1 MTTEQA
7 EAGATHQRLK
17 YLKAGLPVRV
27 SDLSDALGGFSST
40 IVEAD
45 DRLIWIDLPL
55 RRDGMLSLAVGQLVS
70 IRFDKPGD
78 AVYLFDTVVA
88 EVRPEDR
95 SPYGLAYPVTIDRR
109 GHRADV
115 RLALVLDADFRMP
128 DSQDRHPAK
137 VVDLSAGGMGLIT
150 NEDLE
155 LEQVVYVGT
164 DLPSP
169 DEPMRIESQVVI
181 RSRNLYGRT
190 PGGAVLYQY
199 GMQFVELADRVR
211 DQILSSVIWN
221 LTQNP
226 AVL

>member
-1 MTTEQA
+1 MTTEPA
-7 EAGATHQRLK
+7 EASATHQRLK
-17 YLKAGLPVRV
+17 FLEPGLSVRV
-27 SDLSDALGGFSST
+27 SDLSDALGGYSAT
-40 IVEAD
+40 CVATDE
-45 DRLIWIDLPL
+45 RLMWIDIPI
-55 RRDGMLSLAVGQLVS
+55 RRDGMLTLSVGQLVS
-70 IRFDKPGD
+70 VRFDRPGD

-88 EVRPEDR
+88 EVSHEDA

-115 RLALVLDADFRMP
+115 RLALVLDATYRLADRE
-128 DSQDRHPAK
+128 DRHPAK

-150 NEDLE
+150 SEDLD

-164 DLPSP
+164 DLPAP
-169 DEPMRIESQVVI
+169 GEILRIESQVVI

-190 PGGAVLYQY
+190 PGGAVLFQY
-199 GMQFVELADRVR
+199 GMQFVDLADRVR
-211 DQILSSVIWN
+211 EQILSSVIWN